1 MIRRA
6 GEGIRASFASE
17 EGLVFSVA
25 VVVGPAKNDLTAF
38 MKHMLLFLDPV
49 FAFPSFEG
57 RIGAPPSTIEGISA
71 TLLVK
76 DHGA

>member
-6 GEGIRASFASE
+6 GEGTRASFAPAD
-17 EGLVFSVA
+17 GLAFCVE

-38 MKHMLLFLDPV
+38 MKHMLCFLDSV

-71 TLLVK
+71 TLLVE